1 MAPDDGT
8 VALLTTFEQIGVGT
22 TALYTCN
29 PGYVLTGE
37 KTRTCENSSN
47 GMIWSRDSPTCKDN
61 ITLIFVYPTHFHNFL
76 VPYILS
82 LKLSGPHKLSR
93 ITCGSII
100 IITNN
105 KLDFVLMLFRCN
117 SKQLYHKLSRNSL
130 SLSRAGMSRKR

>member
-8 VALLTTFEQIGVGT
+8 AALLTTFEQIGVGT

-61 ITLIFVYPTHFHNFL
+61 VTLIFVYPTHFHNFL

-82 LKLSGPHKLSR
+82 LKLSGLHRLSR
-93 ITCGSII
+93 ITAVALLLTQTKKASLCF
-100 IITNN
+100 N
-105 KLDFVLMLFRCN
+105 VLQVQF
-117 SKQLYHKLSRNSL
+117 
-130 SLSRAGMSRKR
+130 